1 MSSNRNIISG
11 IDWWTIVL
19 FLVIALF
26 GWLNIYGSSYSFD
39 QTSIWDF
46 SNRAGKQL
54 VWLATAVVMG
64 AIILMI
70 EEKAYD
76 VLGYI
81 FYAAMIVLLIITPIF
96 ARDIKGSYS
105 WLTIGPI
112 SLQPAEFAK
121 CFTAIAIAKYMSR
134 YGYKVRDLRDLIVP
148 FLLIGVPMLIIVVA
162 QRETGSALVFI
173 SFLLAFYRQGM
184 SGYVL
189 SWGVARILLFILVI
203 RFGEV
208 ALPWGMGS
216 VGMLVSTLCIHT
228 IVLGLLIGKE
238 KDLRT
243 AIIMAVGV
251 ALCYGIGLIINIW
264 IAVDFNYVAIAS
276 LAYAAIY
283 LLLQAL
289 KQRKSSMGWIVGFV
303 MVSTLLCQGSDF
315 AFHKILQEHQRKRIE
330 VLLGMKD
337 DPTGVGYN
345 VNQSLIAIGSGQTTG
360 KGFLQG
366 TQTKLKFVPEQDT
379 DFIFCTVGEEWGF
392 VGSAGLL
399 LLYLALILRII
410 YIAERQRDKFSM
422 IYAYCVAGILLCHV
436 TINIG
441 MVLGLLPVIGIPLP
455 FFSYGGS
462 SLWGFTI
469 LLSIMLRMDAARVN
483 KLQGQM

>member
-1 MSSNRNIISG
+1 MSGNRSIISG

-70 EEKAYD
+70 EEKTYD

-134 YGYKVRDLRDLIVP
+134 YGYKVRDLRDLVIP
-148 FLLIGVPMLIIVVA
+148 FLLIGIPMLIIVFA

-173 SFLLAFYRQGM
+173 SFLLTFYRLGM

-189 SWGVARILLFILVI
+189 SWGVMSVLLFILVI
-203 RFGEV
+203 RFGEMV
-208 ALPWGMGS
+208 LPFGMGS
-216 VGMLVSTLCIHT
+216 VGMLVTTLCIHT
-228 IVLGLLIGKE
+228 VVLGLLIGKE
-238 KDLRT
+238 KDSRS
-243 AIIMAVGV
+243 AIVMTSGV
-251 ALCYGIGLIINIW
+251 VICYGIGLIINIW
-264 IAVDFNYVAIAS
+264 KTIDFNYIAIAS
-276 LAYAAIY
+276 LAFSAIY
-283 LLLQAL
+283 LLFQAL
-289 KQRKSSMGWIVGFV
+289 KRRKSSMGWIVGFV
-303 MVSTLLCQGSDF
+303 MVSALLCQGSDF
-315 AFHKILQEHQRKRIE
+315 AFHNILQDHQRKRIE

-410 YIAERQRDKFSM
+410 FIAERQRDRFSM
-422 IYAYCVAGILLCHV
+422 IYAYCVAGILLFHV

-483 KLQGQM
+483 KLQGQI

>member
-1 MSSNRNIISG
+1 MSSNRSIISG

-148 FLLIGVPMLIIVVA
+148 FLFIGVPMLIIVVA

-189 SWGVARILLFILVI
+189 SWGVVSILLFILVI
-203 RFGEV
+203 RFGEIV
-208 ALPWGMGS
+208 LPWGMGS
-216 VGMLVSTLCIHT
+216 VGLLVSTLCIHM

-276 LAYAAIY
+276 LAYATIY

-330 VLLGMKD
+330 VLLGMKN

-422 IYAYCVAGILLCHV
+422 IYAYCVAGILLFHV

>member
-1 MSSNRNIISG
+1 MNRNRSIISG
-11 IDWWTIVL
+11 IDWWTIVI
-19 FLVIALF
+19 FLLIALF

-54 VWLATAVVMG
+54 VWLLTAVVIG
-64 AIILMI
+64 SIILMI

-81 FYAAMIVLLIITPIF
+81 FYGAMIILLIITPIF
-96 ARDIKGSYS
+96 ARNIKGSFS

-121 CFTAIAIAKYMSR
+121 CFTAIAIAKFMSQ

-148 FLLIGVPMLIIVVA
+148 FVFISIPMLIIMIA
-162 QRETGSALVFI
+162 QRETGSALVFM
-173 SFLLAFYRQGM
+173 SFLLVFYRQGM

-189 SWGVARILLFILVI
+189 SWGAVSVLLFIIVI
-203 RFGEV
+203 RFGET
-208 ALPWGMGS
+208 ALPIGIGNVGS
-216 VGMLVSTLCIHT
+216 LASTLLIQV
-228 IVLGLLIGKE
+228 IILGLMLIRE
-238 KDLRT
+238 KDFRSL
-243 AIIMAVGV
+243 IIISAGV
-251 ALCYGIGLIINIW
+251 ALCYGIGLLLNLW
-264 IAVDFNYVAIAS
+264 IAVNFTYVGIGS
-276 LAYAAIY
+276 LVVTAIY
-283 LLLQAL
+283 LLVQSF
-289 KQRKSSMGWIVGFV
+289 KFRKIAYGWMVAFV
-303 MVSTLLCQGSDF
+303 LFSAILCQGCDY
-315 AFHKILQEHQRKRIE
+315 AFHNILQDHQRVRIE
-330 VLLGMKD
+330 VLLGMKY
-337 DPTGVGYN
+337 DPHGAGYN
-345 VNQSLIAIGSGQTTG
+345 VNQSLIAIGSGQTVG

-392 VGSAGLL
+392 IGSAGLL
-399 LLYLALILRII
+399 LMYLALILRII
-410 YIAERQRDKFSM
+410 HIAERQRDEFSR
-422 IYAYCVAGILLCHV
+422 IYAYSVASILLFHV

-469 LLSIMLRMDAARVN
+469 LLSILLRLDAARMN
-483 KLQGQM
+483 KMQG